1 MPFAGSLTE
10 TWADAVVGTRIRY
23 AITDRWRVSAVA
35 DIGGGNAS
43 LDWSILGSVGYDFND
58 YFGLTAGYR
67 ILGVDYSNQGFV
79 YDMKQSGLLLGVS
92 LRY

>member
-1 MPFAGSLTE
+1 MKNGVHE
-10 TWADAVVGTRIRY
+10 VIVGARIRY

-43 LDWSILGSVGYDFND
+43 LDWSVFGSVGYDFND
-58 YFGLTAGYR
+58 HIGLTAGYR

-79 YDMKQSGLLLGVS
+79 YDVKHSGLLLG
-92 LRY
+92 LNLAY